1 MNDEILHRI
10 EHKLDAVLTY
20 LRNSS
25 LARQGDSEARAA
37 VDNYVPALPN
47 QERVCPVCTH
57 FVTITPDP
65 QINPV
70 TKTLITGALKRNCGC
85 PSVVTVR

>member
-10 EHKLDAVLTY
+10 EHKLDEVLTY

-47 QERVCPVCTH
+47 QERVCPVMQH
-57 FVTITPDP
+57 
-65 QINPV
+65 
-70 TKTLITGALKRNCGC
+70 L
-85 PSVVTVR
+85 